1 MSLDGIPGVT
11 PAFDLFVQEVRLYHR
26 DFPELNRL
34 LRGVESSDRMI
45 AWAVVDAVSDFNGTP
60 HFTSL
65 KMEDLLQINQR
76 SLLLRMTTIALL
88 ESVGLLQTRNHLN
101 YSDGGLNVGVN
112 DKTPMIM
119 GWLKYYKATTEQMK
133 QRVKVALNIQGIL
146 GMAGVNSEYWAINS
160 TYAAY

>member
-1 MSLDGIPGVT
+1 MSLEGIAGVT
-11 PAFDLFVQEVRLYHR
+11 PRFSLFVQEVRLYMR

-45 AWAVVDAVSDFNGTP
+45 AWAVLDALDDFNGTP

-65 KMEDLLQINQR
+65 SLDQLLNMHQGRLMKRLTVI
-76 SLLLRMTTIALL
+76 SLL
-88 ESVGLLQTRNHLN
+88 ESVGHLQTRNHLN

-119 GWLKYYKATTEQMK
+119 NWLQYLQGSAEQMK
-133 QRVKVALNIQGIL
+133 QRVKVAINISGIIGL
-146 GMAGVNSEYWAINS
+146 PGVNSEYFAINS